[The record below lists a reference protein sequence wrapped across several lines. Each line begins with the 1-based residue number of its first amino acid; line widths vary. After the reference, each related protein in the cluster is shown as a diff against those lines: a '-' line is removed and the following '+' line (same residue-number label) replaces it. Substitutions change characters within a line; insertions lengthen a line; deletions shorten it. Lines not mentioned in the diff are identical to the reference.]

1 MKLYYK
7 PGACSLASHI
17 VLHKLAIPFTLDR
30 TDTAKGLT
38 EHGQQ
43 YANINPKGYVPALE
57 VKPGVVI
64 TENTAILEY
73 LADIKPEAKLAPAQ
87 GTLERVRLREWLSF
101 LSSELHKCFSPFFS
115 GTTLDG
121 DARKLALQKLARRV
135 DYLEQ
140 HLAHTSPYLLGE
152 QMSVADIY
160 AFVILSWAKYIG
172 VSLEQW
178 PNVQAF
184 CQLFNADPNVE
195 QALIAEGLLKQEA

>member
-1 MKLYYK
+1 
-7 PGACSLASHI
+7 
-17 VLHKLAIPFTLDR
+17 
-30 TDTAKGLT
+30 
-38 EHGQQ
+38 
-43 YANINPKGYVPALE
+43 
-57 VKPGVVI
+57 
-64 TENTAILEY
+64 
-73 LADIKPEAKLAPAQ
+73 
-87 GTLERVRLREWLSF
+87 
-101 LSSELHKCFSPFFS
+101 PFFS

>member
-17 VLHKLAIPFTLDR
+17 VLNKLQLPFSLER
-30 TDTAKGLT
+30 TDTASGVT
-38 EHGQQ
+38 EHGQH

-57 VKPGVVI
+57 VEPGLVI

-73 LADIKPEAKLAPAQ
+73 LSDIKPEAKLAPAQ

-115 GTTLDG
+115 GKTLEG
-121 DARKLALQKLARRV
+121 EVRQAVEQKLASRI
-135 DYLEQ
+135 DYLQQ
-140 HLAHTSPYLLGE
+140 HLAHSSPYLLGE

-160 AFVILSWAKYIG
+160 AFVILSWARYIG
-172 VSLEQW
+172 FSLERW
-178 PNVQAF
+178 PNVVAF
-184 CQLFNADPNVE
+184 CQSFSSDPSVTK
-195 QALIAEGLLKQEA
+195 ALIAEGLLKQEA